1 MTDTARVA
9 LATSAEGLAWDTD
22 LPGMLEALRARGL
35 DAVAAPWDDGGFDW
49 SRYDAVVVRSTWGYA
64 RQRAAYL
71 AWADAVGAVTR
82 LDNPAAVLRWN
93 TDKSYLR
100 HLAGRRV
107 PVVAT
112 RFIAPGEEV
121 VLPERGQFV
130 VKPAV
135 SAGAYDT
142 ARYAEEHHG
151 PAAGHVAA
159 LHAAGAT
166 AMVQPYLA
174 RIDEGERALVF
185 LGGVFSHAVRKG
197 PVLTEVGVIDNDRAP
212 HPDLVPHRPTAT
224 ELALAGAAL
233 AAVPDGGRPL
243 LYARVDV
250 ATGDDGEPVVMEL
263 ELVEPNLFMGHG
275 GDALRRFAELV
286 YDRAAAAR

>member
-1 MTDTARVA
+1 MSDTARVA

-49 SRYDAVVVRSTWGYA
+49 SQCDAVVVRSTWGYA
-64 RQRAAYL
+64 RRRAAYL

-82 LDNPAAVLRWN
+82 LDNPAAVLHWN
-93 TDKSYLR
+93 TDKTYLR
-100 HLAGRRV
+100 DLAGHGV

-112 RFIAPGEEV
+112 RFIAPGEAV

-135 SAGAYDT
+135 SAGAQDT
-142 ARYAEEHHG
+142 ARYGEEHHG

-212 HPDLVPHRPTAT
+212 HPDLAPHLPTAA
-224 ELALAGAAL
+224 ELALARVAL
-233 AAVPDGGRPL
+233 AAVPGAGRPV

-263 ELVEPNLFMGHG
+263 ELVEPDLFMEHG
-275 GDALRRFAELV
+275 GDALRHFAELV